1 MHRIE
6 QERGSSMR
14 RINTS
19 KLCPILGAKIMS
31 QSNEELPVIVQ
42 LRRQNS
48 RIEDGI
54 MNLSTKVKKRLSLI
68 KGIACNLDL
77 ETIYRLANDPDIDY
91 ISFDVKVYALLDISV
106 PTMEAR
112 FPHDQGY
119 RGEGITIAV
128 IDTGIAP
135 HYDLTRPVNRIVGFK
150 DFVNNKTSPY
160 DDNGHGTHVAGII
173 AGNGYSSRGLYVG
186 IAPEAN
192 ILGIKALNNKG
203 SGNMSDIIEAIE
215 YVIKTKDEY
224 DTKILNLSF
233 GAPSNNSYLKDPL
246 CKAVRE
252 AKNAGLIVVAA
263 AGNSGPEARTIVS
276 PGISPDVI
284 TVGAVDDK
292 RTIDPSD
299 DEIARFSSRGPT
311 SEGLIKPD
319 VVAPGVNI
327 NSLSHIEKDGY
338 ISMSG
343 TSMATPLISGSI
355 ALLLNKYGSLS
366 SDEVKK
372 RLMESCIDLKD
383 SKNNQ
388 GSGLV
393 NLQKLF
399 HEETDEENEKQND
412 IQEEKKKTNS
422 SFFGKD
428 ILEELLTLF
437 LVFYLL
443 DKN

>member
-1 MHRIE
+1 
-6 QERGSSMR
+6 MR
-14 RINTS
+14 RINSS
-19 KLCPILGAKIMS
+19 KICPIIGAKVMS

-42 LRRQNS
+42 LRRDNS

-54 MNLSTKVKKRLSLI
+54 MNLSTKVKKRLPII
-68 KGIACNLDL
+68 KGIACNLDT
-77 ETIYRLANDPDIDY
+77 ETIYRLANNPDIEY
-91 ISFDVKVYALLDISV
+91 ISFDLEVYALLDISV
-106 PTMEAR
+106 PTMEAH

-119 RGEGITIAV
+119 TGKGVTIAV
-128 IDTGIAP
+128 IDTGVAP
-135 HYDLTRPVNRIVGFK
+135 HYDLTRPYNRIIGFK

-173 AGNGYSSRGLYVG
+173 AGNGYSSKGLYTG

-192 ILGIKALNNKG
+192 ILGIKALNNRG

-215 YVIKTKDEY
+215 YAIKTKDEY
-224 DTKILNLSF
+224 NTKILNLSF
-233 GAPSNNSYLKDPL
+233 GSPSNNSYLKDPL
-246 CKAVRE
+246 CKSVKE

-263 AGNSGPEARTIVS
+263 AGNSGPQAKTIVS

-311 SEGLIKPD
+311 KEGLAKPD

-327 NSLSHIEKDGY
+327 NSLSHTDLSGY
-338 ISMSG
+338 IPMSG
-343 TSMATPLISGSI
+343 TSMATPLISGSV
-355 ALLLNKYGSLS
+355 ALLLNKYGSMS
-366 SDEVKK
+366 PDDVKK
-372 RLMESCIDLKD
+372 KLMESCIDLKD
-383 SKNNQ
+383 SKDNQ

-399 HEETDEENEKQND
+399 NEETDNSKSDDIKENNKS
-412 IQEEKKKTNS
+412 NS
-422 SFFGKD
+422 SFLGKD
-428 ILEELLTLF
+428 ILEELLTIF